1 MSNRKNAL
9 GSGEEENRP
18 PVVIKYPASVPFGR
32 LHLESAV
39 YAIYNWYFFTSR
51 NGYQVPHQ
59 VAYSSSSSVPPRQM
73 ARRNEKYARLNPG
86 GGYTQAL
93 TVSKGFSGAERSAAK
108 QGAGN
113 KGSSGSSRSS
123 TRSGGTMN
131 AFAQH
136 QELIRNYHRYAM
148 GTLVTGCSS
157 V

>member
-1 MSNRKNAL
+1 MLAL
-9 GSGEEENRP
+9 VCSYLG
-18 PVVIKYPASVPFGR
+18 I
-32 LHLESAV
+32 HLEETFDSTDFRRQIFV
-39 YAIYNWYFFTSR
+39 HGSPPNGSVDNSR
-51 NGYQVPHQ
+51 
-59 VAYSSSSSVPPRQM
+59 RQM